1 MKRQYI
7 NSKYSQIIM
16 TTILAYVMIVA
27 YFIVERSLR
36 KTSTALSLDTE
47 ECDRGSSKTIQISG
61 SICIFLA
68 LIAPVLNAKQ
78 IGF

>member
-7 NSKYSQIIM
+7 NSRYSQIIM

-27 YFIVERSLR
+27 YFIVERSFR

-47 ECDRGSSKTIQISG
+47 ECDRGSSKTI
-61 SICIFLA
+61 
-68 LIAPVLNAKQ
+68 
-78 IGF
+78 